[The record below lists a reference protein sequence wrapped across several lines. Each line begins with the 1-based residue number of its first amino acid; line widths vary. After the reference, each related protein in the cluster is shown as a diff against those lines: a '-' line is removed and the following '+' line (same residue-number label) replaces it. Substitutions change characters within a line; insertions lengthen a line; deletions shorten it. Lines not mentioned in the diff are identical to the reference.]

1 MDSKIQ
7 KIVSNV
13 GVPALLEQTA
23 EECLELGA
31 ACLKLSRK
39 IRNENP
45 TPVPLN
51 DILANLNE
59 EIADVINCVNILAE
73 IELANDTLVDLEMRD
88 KITRWV
94 NRIDKYDNSEDDPE
108 LKRVIGLMT
117 KIYMRVKGEE

>member
-1 MDSKIQ
+1 MDSKTQ

-45 TPVPLN
+45 TPVPLD

-59 EIADVINCVNILAE
+59 EVADIVNCINILAE
-73 IELANDTLVDLEMRD
+73 IDLANDDLVDLEMRD

-94 NRIDKYDNSEDDPE
+94 NRIDRYNTSEDDPE
-108 LKRVIGLMT
+108 FKRVVGLMT
-117 KIYMRVKGEE
+117 KIYMKVKGE

>member
-1 MDSKIQ
+1 MDSKTQ

-59 EIADVINCVNILAE
+59 EVADIVNCINILAE
-73 IELANDTLVDLEMRD
+73 IDLANDALVDLEMRD

-94 NRIDKYDNSEDDPE
+94 NRIDRCNTSEDDPE
-108 LKRVIGLMT
+108 FKRVVGLMT
-117 KIYMRVKGEE
+117 KIYMKVKGE